1 MYHWQFASGH
11 EKPASWY
18 IAALVV
24 VLFLVIY
31 GIIEWLYMMS
41 IVAFLFAWVYIMK
54 ENNSAP
60 ITDVDVADT
69 GIQVQETFYPY
80 TDMNSF
86 AIIYD
91 GNAARMLRLWL
102 KKGISTLI
110 DIPLTSDV
118 NPAELKKFLIQYVTE
133 NEHAEFSKTDKMIQ
147 AMRL

>member
-1 MYHWQFASGH
+1 
-11 EKPASWY
+11 
-18 IAALVV
+18 
-24 VLFLVIY
+24 
-31 GIIEWLYMMS
+31 
-41 IVAFLFAWVYIMK
+41 MK

-69 GIQVQETFYPY
+69 GIQVQETLYTY

-91 GNAARMLRLWL
+91 GNAARMLRLCL
-102 KKGISTLI
+102 NKGISTLI

-118 NPAELKKFLIQYVTE
+118 TPAELQKFLIQYVTE